1 VKEPVKE
8 PVTPPT
14 PGGTYAGLRRGNI
27 TWVGELAPGQ
37 KITITKDGVASGGGN
52 ASGQFF
58 TGDVAI
64 NVDVRTQGVRLESAP
79 SAADRFSRMVLVN
92 QSTTAISLVQIR
104 WTVRD

>member
-1 VKEPVKE
+1 
-8 PVTPPT
+8 
-14 PGGTYAGLRRGNI
+14 
-27 TWVGELAPGQ
+27 VGELAPGQ
-37 KITITKDGVASGGGN
+37 RITITKDGVASGGGN

-64 NVDVRTQGVRLESAP
+64 NVEVRTQGVRLESAP

-92 QSTTAISLVQIR
+92 QSTSAISLVQIR